1 MFSISSLLWPT
12 DGGEP
17 SCKALEAAVVIA
29 AKFNAGLYALQI
41 VPPVPPLIGTRYAPM
56 AIKGYDI
63 PLYQQ
68 ELLSKTENELSQM
81 VSRKVPQEI
90 KVVCEVK
97 IGVPADVIIEFAQE
111 KDIDLIVMATHGR
124 TGLTRFMIGSVT
136 EKTIRQSTIPLLII
150 PAALGAHKHQ
160 PKS

>member
-1 MFSISSLLWPT
+1 MIPISSILWPT

-17 SCKALEAAVVIA
+17 SYKALEMAVMIA
-29 AKFNAGLYALQI
+29 GKFNAGLYALQI

-68 ELLSKTENELSQM
+68 ELLNKTENELSQL
-81 VSRKVPQEI
+81 VSKKVPQEI

-97 IGVPADVIIEFAQE
+97 IGVPAEVIIEFAQE
-111 KDIDLIVMATHGR
+111 NGIDLIVMATHGR
-124 TGLTRFMIGSVT
+124 TGLSRFMIGSVT

-150 PAALGAHKHQ
+150 PAASGAHKRRS
-160 PKS
+160 KL